1 MPDDLTT
8 AITKT
13 AAYSAKEPQTLR
25 LILGLAILSVIS
37 AIVLFVLWAGGHSQ
51 LVSLD
56 GQVAGL
62 NGQLSSVKAAQVD
75 AAAKS
80 QALADQ
86 VVGLGQKPVVEPA
99 VPGTGPQGP
108 AGANG
113 RGIASTSLKDGHLI
127 VFYSDGVSTDVG
139 QVAGLPGAQGVSIS
153 AALVVGGHL
162 MLTYSDGHSVDVGQ
176 VVGQPGAPGPAGAA
190 GVDGRPGVDGKPGR
204 SIASVTNK
212 ANRLI
217 IVFSDDTTQ
226 DAGPLPVPAD
236 GRPPAGFSFTESGP
250 LGRKF
255 NCTPD
260 TPADPGTSPHY
271 SCAAAQ

>member
-1 MPDDLTT
+1 MPDDLTA

-13 AAYSAKEPQTLR
+13 AAFSAKEPRTLK
-25 LILGLAILSVIS
+25 LILSLAVLSVIS
-37 AIVLFVLWAGGHSQ
+37 AVVLFVLWATSHST
-51 LVSLD
+51 LTDLD
-56 GQVAGL
+56 GQVVGL
-62 NGQLSSVKAAQVD
+62 NSQLSSVKAAQVD

-108 AGANG
+108 QGTPGANG

-139 QVAGLPGAQGVSIS
+139 QVAGAAGAQGVSIS
-153 AALVVGGHL
+153 AALLVAGHL

-176 VVGQPGAPGPAGAA
+176 VVGQPGKDGATGAPGA
-190 GVDGRPGVDGKPGR
+190 DGKAGR
-204 SIASVTNK
+204 SVTSV
-212 ANRLI
+212 ANTAGRLI
-217 IVFSDDTTQ
+217 VTFSDGTTQ

-236 GRPPAGFSFTESGP
+236 GRPPSGFSFTESGP

-255 NCTPD
+255 QCTPD
-260 TPADPGTSPHY
+260 TPADPGASPHY
-271 SCAAAQ
+271 SCKESSQ